1 MSGDGDRRSPTTLT
15 PMRIARFVDQAEPT
29 YGIVEGPA
37 DADPA
42 ELTVTALQGDP
53 FFHGIQ
59 PTGTTHRLEDVRL
72 VAPIIPRSKIVG
84 VGRNWADHAKE
95 LGNEVPASPQF
106 FLKPNTAVVGPN
118 EPVTLPSWS
127 DEVSY
132 EAELAVV
139 IGTICKDVPVS
150 RVDDV
155 VFGYTV
161 GNDLTARDAQRTD
174 LQWARAKGFDGACP
188 LGPWIETELDV
199 EPAGG
204 LRITSRL
211 DGETRQDGT
220 TTDMVFGVREL
231 VAAASEMFTLLP
243 GDVIL
248 TGTPGGVGT
257 VQEGQRVEAEVE
269 GIGVLATVFRR

>member
-1 MSGDGDRRSPTTLT
+1 
-15 PMRIARFVDQAEPT
+15 MRIARFVDQAEPT

-42 ELTVTALQGDP
+42 ELSITALQGDP

-95 LGNEVPASPQF
+95 LGNEVPTSPQF
-106 FLKPNTAVVGPN
+106 FLKPNTSVVGPN

-127 DEVSY
+127 EEVSY

-150 RVDDV
+150 
-155 VFGYTV
+155 
-161 GNDLTARDAQRTD
+161 LS
-174 LQWARAKGFDGACP
+174 L
-188 LGPWIETELDV
+188 IH
-199 EPAGG
+199 
-204 LRITSRL
+204 I
-211 DGETRQDGT
+211 
-220 TTDMVFGVREL
+220 
-231 VAAASEMFTLLP
+231 
-243 GDVIL
+243 
-248 TGTPGGVGT
+248 
-257 VQEGQRVEAEVE
+257 
-269 GIGVLATVFRR
+269 

>member
-1 MSGDGDRRSPTTLT
+1 
-15 PMRIARFVDQAEPT
+15 MRAGAAAPGSAADLPVAAQDPLGGRELLQAH
-29 YGIVEGPA
+29 GPA
-37 DADPA
+37 GVHLLGGDAHFGA
-42 ELTVTALQGDP
+42 
-53 FFHGIQ
+53 
-59 PTGTTHRLEDVRL
+59 
-72 VAPIIPRSKIVG
+72 
-84 VGRNWADHAKE
+84 
-95 LGNEVPASPQF
+95 
-106 FLKPNTAVVGPN
+106 
-118 EPVTLPSWS
+118 
-127 DEVSY
+127 
-132 EAELAVV
+132 EAELAAV

-204 LRITSRL
+204 LRTTSRL

-220 TTDMVFGVREL
+220 TADMVFGVREL
-231 VAAASEMFTLLP
+231 VAAASEMFALLP

-269 GIGVLATVFRR
+269 GIGILATVVRR